1 MSLASNYFSYPLIGP
16 TSNYQD
22 YLADGV
28 DPTEILNYLFKKSF
42 GFPNTSPY
50 LDYANDKNSFYNSEK
65 NLPNNNIYGQFIP
78 LSTDF
83 LYPLIQD
90 ISWRNPGYPGN
101 NTTGVKYISSN
112 YPYIAYYSN
121 IKMTFASTNDNSN
134 SFFCGNIIN
143 AKTTNF
149 SKNSIPY
156 TFGDLTFAPV
166 IKDENGTTFDFGD
179 SNYGSWLLDADSGV
193 LTFYDR
199 INLAQYAVSALNPP
213 RITFWRYEGLTGNSG
228 IVNVGSY

>member
-1 MSLASNYFSYPLIGP
+1 MSLTSNYFSYPLIGP

-22 YLADGV
+22 YLADGIN
-28 DPTEILNYLFKKSF
+28 PTEILNYLFKKSF
-42 GFPNTSPY
+42 GFPNTNPY
-50 LDYANDKNSFYNSEK
+50 NNYNNDRPSLFNSEK
-65 NLPNNNIYGQFIP
+65 NMPNNNIYGQFIP
-78 LSTDF
+78 FASSS

-90 ISWRNPGYPGN
+90 TSWKNPGYLLDD
-101 NTTGVKYISSN
+101 TTGVKYISSN

-121 IKMTFASTNDNSN
+121 VKMTRAGITSN
-134 SFFCGNIIN
+134 SFFCGTFEN
-143 AKTTNF
+143 NF

-156 TFGDLTFAPV
+156 TFGDLTFSPKLYNSTGSQLF
-166 IKDENGTTFDFGD
+166 IFGN

-199 INLAQYAVSALNPP
+199 INLSQFAVSLLNPP

>member
-28 DPTEILNYLFKKSF
+28 NPTEILNYLFKKSF
-42 GFPNTSPY
+42 GFPNANPY
-50 LDYANDKNSFYNSEK
+50 NDYNNDLASFYKSEK
-65 NLPNNNIYGQFIP
+65 NLTNNNIYGQFIP
-78 LSTDF
+78 FASSS

-90 ISWRNPGYPGN
+90 TSWSNPGHPLDTSGA
-101 NTTGVKYISSN
+101 KYISSN

-121 IKMTFASTNDNSN
+121 VKMTKAGNDSN
-134 SFFCGNIIN
+134 SFFCGDSTKVI
-143 AKTTNF
+143 ATNF

-156 TFGDLTFAPV
+156 TFGNLSFKPKLYYANG
-166 IKDENGTTFDFGD
+166 DEFLFGN

-199 INLAQYAVSALNPP
+199 INLALYAVDANNPP

>member
-28 DPTEILNYLFKKSF
+28 NPTEILNYLFKKSF
-42 GFPNTSPY
+42 GFPNANPY
-50 LDYANDKNSFYNSEK
+50 NDYNNDAPASYNSEK
-65 NLPNNNIYGQFIP
+65 NLTNNNIYGQFIP
-78 LSTDF
+78 FASSS

-90 ISWRNPGYPGN
+90 ASWSNPGYPDD

-121 IKMTFASTNDNSN
+121 VKMTQAGIDSN
-134 SFFCGNIIN
+134 SFFCGDGNNPIG
-143 AKTTNF
+143 TNF

-156 TFGDLTFAPV
+156 TFGDFTYKPILYYSDGVRVF
-166 IKDENGTTFDFGD
+166 NFGN